1 MNAKHVLILGAIFP
15 SMLFAGE
22 LENII
27 QQAENA
33 IFEQYKTPL
42 ANKSASR
49 KLVLILQ
56 DEKLSE
62 SQKIS
67 KIKKEFLSLE
77 KEEITPENAYKL
89 IFVPQL
95 DWKIHSIAIAYNI
108 QNTKNILFSAQE
120 MNKENV
126 TREKSLEANYGE
138 SQKTALQA
146 GFSGAASG
154 DLTLSFNPLKL
165 LSSKAT
171 FSAEANGSIKI
182 DDARSGGALWSKK
195 NQLALSKRY
204 EEMVRVLSDT
214 KISDCYLTFA
224 ITFKNNTEK
233 DLFFSSNSTIPV
245 YANDELILNAVPE
258 NLNMGDYKIP
268 ANSLSVISFR
278 GKIDNTKALELVHF
292 MTSGSPKICPEKGQL
307 FVRSED
313 HLIKNAIQN
322 SLAQKTISITAKNLE
337 WRIRSTWNSKP
348 VTLRQALL
356 AVNSI
361 YLKAP
366 FQFNEKGELI
376 NVFGENCRIDG
387 AKLWDTLVPVWHI
400 ADNYR
405 VGELSSKVL
414 DVPLR
419 TDAEIKMLDLKM
431 FFADPDKDAQLRE
444 IIEKTLKDLWK
455 NKNLAAGML
464 LILGELTTPKNDISE
479 TIKMLKE
486 IADTRKT
493 KENTPFILFAKLALA
508 GIYFDEDSVENKQK
522 SYALFK
528 QVSKNERTP
537 KTQDIIA
544 MAQVFLADFYINGY
558 GIITPNKSKALSI
571 LEPLVKEKNQA
582 ATVDLLDL
590 LFSSDIEA
598 DQLKGVAMAES
609 IVDNAEQK
617 SLIYKLSCT
626 YLIEYSLGK
635 KESSKAVEYLTK
647 CKGFPPAE
655 LAFGRYYRYLGNY
668 KAAFPHF
675 LRSAQLISNAMWNSS
690 AYYEQ
695 SLIELA
701 RCYLEGRGVVPN
713 LSQAKKYATKAVEN
727 GAVEGYVMLGRI
739 AFRNR
744 DLNKAFLLFEKA
756 AKQNNATAQAWLGQC
771 YLKGWGTK
779 QNIRKAVELFEQAMN
794 YDEDGF
800 AQYFYGNAS
809 VQGRDFIEKNLDLG
823 YALIKNA
830 VALDNLNAQYY
841 YAVLLRYGGENFPK
855 DPEQAVYYLNKL
867 STVFP
872 RANAQYAECLLWGI
886 GTSKNEEKALRIL
899 HSLEDNFRF
908 IPYTLAR
915 YYFSQKAD
923 KKAFSYAK
931 KSALAGYTPGQLFLG
946 KLYYYGCG
954 CSKDYELAKKWITS
968 AAEAGYKP
976 AKDFLSKNEF

>member
-67 KIKKEFLSLE
+67 MIKKEFLSLE

-95 DWKIHSIAIAYNI
+95 IWKIHSIAIAYNI

-120 MNKENV
+120 MNKENA
-126 TREKSLEANYGE
+126 TREKSQEANYGE
-138 SQKTALQA
+138 SQKTALQV
-146 GFSGAASG
+146 GFSGGASG

-165 LSSKAT
+165 LSSKAA

-182 DDARSGGALWSKK
+182 DDTHSEVSLWSKK
-195 NQLALSKRY
+195 NQLTLSKRY
-204 EEMVRVLSDT
+204 EEMVRILSDT

-224 ITFKNNTEK
+224 ITFKNNTKK

-337 WRIRSTWNSKP
+337 WRIRSTWNSEP

-356 AVNSI
+356 AINSI

-387 AKLWDTLVPVWHI
+387 AKLGDTLVPVWHI
-400 ADNYR
+400 ANNYR
-405 VGELSSKVL
+405 LGELSSKIL

-419 TDAEIKMLDLKM
+419 TDAEIKMLDLKI
-431 FFADPDKDAQLRE
+431 FFADPNKDALLRKVV
-444 IIEKTLKDLWK
+444 EKPLKNLWK
-455 NKNLAAGML
+455 NKNITAGVFL
-464 LILGELTTPKNDISE
+464 VLGELTAPKNDISK
-479 TIKMLKE
+479 TVKMLEE
-486 IADTRKT
+486 IADTKKT
-493 KENTPFILFAKLALA
+493 KENIPFILFAKLALA
-508 GIYFDEDSVENKQK
+508 CIYFDENSVENKQK
-522 SYALFK
+522 SYAIFR

-582 ATVDLLDL
+582 ATVGLLDL

-598 DQLKGVAMAES
+598 DQFKGVAMAES

-626 YLIEYSLGK
+626 YLIEYFLGK
-635 KESSKAVEYLTK
+635 KESSKAVEYLAK

-655 LAFGRYYRYLGNY
+655 LMFGEYYRYLGDY
-668 KAAFPHF
+668 KTAFPHF
-675 LRSAQLISNAMWNSS
+675 LRSAQLINYGIWNSS
-690 AYYEQ
+690 GFYEQ

-701 RCYLEGRGVVPN
+701 RCYLEGRGVVSD
-713 LSQAKKYATKAVEN
+713 LAQAKKYAKEAVEN
-727 GAVEGYVMLGRI
+727 GNVKGEVMLGRI
-739 AFRNR
+739 ALENGEVSE
-744 DLNKAFLLFEKA
+744 AFHVFEKA
-756 AKQNNATAQAWLGQC
+756 AKQDNATAQAWLGVF
-771 YLKGWGTK
+771 YLEGENTS
-779 QNIRKAVELFEQAMN
+779 KAVEAFEHAIKS
-794 YDEDGF
+794 DEDGF
-800 AQYFYGNAS
+800 AQYFYGMAKLKGDI
-809 VQGRDFIEKNLDLG
+809 VKKDLKTG
-823 YALIKNA
+823 YELIKEA
-830 VALDNLNAQYY
+830 ADRDNLYAQYL
-841 YAVLLRYGGENFPK
+841 YAILLLVGGESFPK
-855 DPEQAVYYLNKL
+855 DPEQGISYLEKLESIMPEAKAVYAK
-867 STVFP
+867 
-872 RANAQYAECLLWGI
+872 CLLFGI
-886 GTSKNEEKALRIL
+886 GTPKNEERALGML
-899 HSLEDNFRF
+899 QSMDED
-908 IPYTLAR
+908 IPGVLSAYAR
-915 YYFSQKAD
+915 YYYLRGEYG
-923 KKAFSYAK
+923 KAFSFAK
-931 KSALAGYTPGQLFLG
+931 KSASISDPDGQFVLG
-946 KLYYYGCG
+946 ICYYEGGG
-954 CSKDYELAKKWITS
+954 CSKDYALAKKWLTIAS
-968 AAEAGYKP
+968 EAGHP
-976 AKDFLSKNEF
+976 EAKLILEKITKH

>member
-1 MNAKHVLILGAIFP
+1 MDAKHALIFGAIFP

-62 SQKIS
+62 YQKIS
-67 KIKKEFLSLE
+67 KIKKEFLSVE

-138 SQKTALQA
+138 SQKAVLQT

-171 FSAEANGSIKI
+171 FSAEANGCIKI

-245 YANDELILNAVPE
+245 YVNDELILNAMPE
-258 NLNMGDYKIP
+258 NLNVGDYKIP
-268 ANSLSVISFR
+268 ANSSSVVSFR

-292 MTSGSPKICPEKGQL
+292 MTFGSPSICPEKGQL
-307 FVRSED
+307 FVRSKD

-376 NVFGENCRIDG
+376 NVFGEDSKIDG

-400 ADNYR
+400 ANNYR

-431 FFADPDKDAQLRE
+431 FFADPDKDAQLRG

-464 LILGELTTPKNDISE
+464 LVLGELTTPKNDISE
-479 TIKMLKE
+479 TIKMLEE

-493 KENTPFILFAKLALA
+493 KENSPFILSAKLELA
-508 GIYFDEDSVENKQK
+508 KHLFEENKQR
-522 SYALFK
+522 SYSLFK
-528 QVSKNERTP
+528 QVAESG
-537 KTQDIIA
+537 KTQKTREYITE
-544 MAQVFLADFYINGY
+544 AQFYLAVFYINGY
-558 GIITPNKSKALSI
+558 GIIAPNRTKAFSI
-571 LEPLVKEKNQA
+571 LKPLVKEKNQH
-582 ATVDLLDL
+582 ATIVLLPLL
-590 LFSSDIEA
+590 LFSDIEA
-598 DQLKGVAMAES
+598 EQLKGVGMAES
-609 IVDNAEQK
+609 IIGNADSIMQK
-617 SLIYKLSCT
+617 SLVYKLSCT
-626 YLIEYSLGK
+626 LLGWYFFVNEENTK
-635 KESSKAVEYLTK
+635 VVEYLTK

-655 LAFGRYYRYLGNY
+655 LVFGEYYRYLGDY

-675 LRSAQLISNAMWNSS
+675 LRSAQLINYGILNSS
-690 AYYEQ
+690 ASYKQ

-701 RCYLEGRGVVPN
+701 RCYLEGRGVTPD
-713 LSQAKKYATKAVEN
+713 LAQAKKYATEAVEYGN
-727 GAVEGYVMLGRI
+727 VEGEVMLGRI
-739 AFRNR
+739 AFENG
-744 DLNKAFLLFEKA
+744 DMSEAFQLFEKA
-756 AKQNNATAQAWLGQC
+756 AKRDNATAQAWLGLC
-771 YLKGWGTK
+771 CLEGLGTR
-779 QNIRKAVELFEQAMN
+779 QNTRKAVELFEQAIKS
-794 YDEDGF
+794 DKDGF
-800 AQYFYGNAS
+800 AQYFYGTAKLKGDL
-809 VQGRDFIEKNLDLG
+809 VEKDLKMGHDLIKEAVDSDNLDAQFLYAKLLLG
-823 YALIKNA
+823 
-830 VALDNLNAQYY
+830 
-841 YAVLLRYGGENFPK
+841 GGEKFSK
-855 DPEQAVYYLNKL
+855 DPEQGVSYLEKL
-867 STVFP
+867 ETVMP
-872 RANAQYAECLLWGI
+872 AAKALYARCLLLGI
-886 GTSKNEEKALRIL
+886 GIPKNEERCLGIL
-899 HSLEDNFRF
+899 QSMDED
-908 IPYTLAR
+908 TLGVLSTYAQ
-915 YYFSQKAD
+915 YYFLRGEYGKV
-923 KKAFSYAK
+923 FSFAK
-931 KSALAGYTPGQLFLG
+931 KSASISDPHGQFILG
-946 KLYYYGCG
+946 ICYYEGFG
-954 CSKDYELAKKWITS
+954 CSKDYELAKKWLTIAS
-968 AAEAGYKP
+968 EAGHP
-976 AKDFLSKNEF
+976 EAKLMLEKITKR